1 MLRAIRRLRWSSCC
15 IAEKVALK
23 LKALT
28 RWEACVGRA
37 PSPRPPGGKPPRF
50 DEARLKQEVQQR
62 IQETREQRV
71 KARQAITS
79 GTPLKAEEDCERR
92 TSYVERVRPE
102 KLPPGA
108 EAIQSDLVD
117 YVDAVFLLTG
127 TSAARTVPHVLID
140 DTG

>member
-15 IAEKVALK
+15 IAEKVAL
-23 LKALT
+23 
-28 RWEACVGRA
+28 
-37 PSPRPPGGKPPRF
+37 
-50 DEARLKQEVQQR
+50 QR

-102 KLPPGA
+102 KLSPGA